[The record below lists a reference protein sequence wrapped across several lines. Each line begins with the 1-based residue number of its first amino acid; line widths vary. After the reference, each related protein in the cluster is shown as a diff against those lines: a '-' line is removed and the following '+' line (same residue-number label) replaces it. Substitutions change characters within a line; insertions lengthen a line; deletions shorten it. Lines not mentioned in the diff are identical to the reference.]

1 MSVASILLVS
11 LSPHAFAPAPAPL
24 LWGAPPPALRPAR
37 ADGAAMVLAPS
48 TRGLGDWNPFA
59 PRAERIREGG
69 CEVDFRMEIV
79 HLTKRRVSGGVA
91 IAAPAADVWRAVTS
105 YERFPDF
112 IPSIISHDVRRGEAG
127 RAVIDQVSQLSRRLN
142 MRSQMTLEAVES
154 PDARSVTLRRVS
166 GHGFLEFEGQYS
178 LSPRPDGSTY
188 LGYSVE
194 LVPCPIFPLPLVE
207 QKIRKEVPKMLAAM
221 SRYARRL

>member
-1 MSVASILLVS
+1 MWK
-11 LSPHAFAPAPAPL
+11 PL
-24 LWGAPPPALRPAR
+24 G
-37 ADGAAMVLAPS
+37 
-48 TRGLGDWNPFA
+48 
-59 PRAERIREGG
+59 
-69 CEVDFRMEIV
+69 
-79 HLTKRRVSGGVA
+79 
-91 IAAPAADVWRAVTS
+91 VTS
-105 YERFPDF
+105 
-112 IPSIISHDVRRGEAG
+112 
-127 RAVIDQVSQLSRRLN
+127 
-142 MRSQMTLEAVES
+142 TLQ
-154 PDARSVTLRRVS
+154 RVS